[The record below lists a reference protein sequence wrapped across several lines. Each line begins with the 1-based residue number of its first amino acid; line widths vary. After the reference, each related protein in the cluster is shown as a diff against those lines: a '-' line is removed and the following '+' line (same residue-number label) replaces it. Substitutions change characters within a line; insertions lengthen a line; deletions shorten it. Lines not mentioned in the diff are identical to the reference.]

1 MRENMAEEWSTSNH
15 RNNLKSNLVIVIV
28 AISVI
33 SVAVWTLS
41 SSWALPSTLI
51 NEEQEKPN
59 YTTSY
64 TAIDPKTAYELVF
77 NNSNPLTIVDIRS
90 CDCDYEEGHI
100 PKAIWQT
107 FAPSLYETTSDL
119 LIYCNDGELSVTFC
133 EDLLSHTYGAIYY
146 LDGGIESWIDAGYR
160 VTEL

>member
-1 MRENMAEEWSTSNH
+1 MAEEWSTFSYGT
-15 RNNLKSNLVIVIV
+15 NLKSTLVIVIV
-28 AISVI
+28 AICVI
-33 SVAVWTLS
+33 SVTAWTLMS
-41 SSWALPSTLI
+41 GWALPSTLVM
-51 NEEQEKPN
+51 EQQTNQPN

-77 NNSNPLTIVDIRS
+77 NNSNLLTIVDIRS

-100 PKAIWQT
+100 PKAIWRT

-133 EDLLSHTYGAIYY
+133 EDLLNHTYGAIYY
-146 LDGGIESWIDAGYR
+146 LDGGIEAWIDAGYR

>member
-1 MRENMAEEWSTSNH
+1 MVEEWSNSNH
-15 RNNLKSNLVIVIV
+15 RNNLKSTLVIAIV
-28 AISVI
+28 AICVI
-33 SVAVWTLS
+33 SVAIWTLS
-41 SSWALPSTLI
+41 SGWALPATLTK
-51 NEEQEKPN
+51 EQQLQPN

-77 NNSNPLTIVDIRS
+77 NNSNLLTIVDVRS

-100 PKAIWQT
+100 PKAIWRT
-107 FAPSLYETTSDL
+107 YAPSLYETTSDL

-133 EDLLSHTYGAIYY
+133 EQLSGHTYGAIYY
-146 LDGGIESWIDAGYR
+146 LDSGINAWKNAGYR